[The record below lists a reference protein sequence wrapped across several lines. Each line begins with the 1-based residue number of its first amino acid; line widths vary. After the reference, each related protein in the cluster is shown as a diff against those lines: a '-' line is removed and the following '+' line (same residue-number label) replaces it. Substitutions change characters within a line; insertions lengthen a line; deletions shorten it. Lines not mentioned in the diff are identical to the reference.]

1 MHSRYTSLH
10 RSPNG
15 SLPRVVIVGGGFG
28 GLYAARGL
36 ARAPVNVTVVD
47 QHNYHLFRPMLYQV
61 ATGLLSADEIAAPIR
76 SVLRKQK
83 NAEVL
88 MAEVIG
94 VDTEH
99 HLVRTRES
107 DLPYD
112 YLILATGAHYNYFGH
127 DEWMTFAPGLHSA
140 DDADLIRGKILRVF
154 EDAER
159 LATNGQ
165 ADLDTLRELLTFI
178 LVGAG
183 TAGVEMAGTI
193 AEMAR
198 MALAHDFRHI
208 DPRSARI
215 LLFEAAPRILPGY
228 PEKLSVR
235 AQQHLEQLG
244 VRVCTDTKVED
255 VDASGVV
262 VAGQRIGSRTVLW
275 TAGVVASP
283 AGQWL
288 GVETDRAGRVKVQS
302 DLSVPGHSNIFAIGD
317 TASVLAPTRNLFG
330 VRRKEPAL
338 LQGVA
343 PPAIQEGKYVA
354 SVIRRR
360 VLQLPPPAPFC
371 YWDKGSLAIVGRT
384 FAVADVPPFRFWGV
398 PAWLLWLGV
407 HIYFLIGFANRLLVM
422 IQWGLSFLTKRRG
435 VRILSQRQRP
445 LERE

>member
-1 MHSRYTSLH
+1 MHSRDTSLH
-10 RSPNG
+10 RSPN
-15 SLPRVVIVGGGFG
+15 SSRPRVVIVGGGFG

-36 ARAPVNVTVVD
+36 ARTPVNVMVVD

-61 ATGLLSADEIAAPIR
+61 ATGLLSADEVAAPIR
-76 SVLRKQK
+76 SILRKQK
-83 NAEVL
+83 NTEVL

-94 VDTEH
+94 VDTQH
-99 HLVRTRES
+99 HLVQTQES

-112 YLILATGAHYNYFGH
+112 YLILATGSHYNYFGR

-140 DDADLIRGKILRVF
+140 DDADLIRDKILRAF
-154 EDAER
+154 EDAEW

-165 ADLDTLRELLTFI
+165 ADPEPLQALLTFI
-178 LVGAG
+178 LVGGG

-208 DPRSARI
+208 DPRSGRI

-228 PEKLSVR
+228 PEQLSAR
-235 AQQHLEQLG
+235 AHQHLEQLG
-244 VRVCTDTKVED
+244 VQVCTNTKVED
-255 VDASGVV
+255 VDAGGVV

-302 DLSVPGHSNIFAIGD
+302 DLSVPGHPNIFAIGD
-317 TASVLAPTRNLFG
+317 TAWVVAPARNLLG
-330 VRRKEPAL
+330 VRRKEPVPL
-338 LQGVA
+338 PGVA
-343 PPAIQEGKYVA
+343 QPAIQEGKYVA

-360 VLQLPPPAPFC
+360 VLDLPLPAPFY

-384 FAVADVPPFRFWGV
+384 FAVADVPPCQFRSG
-398 PAWLLWLGV
+398 
-407 HIYFLIGFANRLLVM
+407 H
-422 IQWGLSFLTKRRG
+422 
-435 VRILSQRQRP
+435 QRM
-445 LERE
+445 

>member
-1 MHSRYTSLH
+1 MASGSVSLH
-10 RSPNG
+10 RPLHTSRPH
-15 SLPRVVIVGGGFG
+15 VVIVGGGFG
-28 GLYAARGL
+28 GLYTARGL
-36 ARAPVNVTVVD
+36 ARTPVDVTVVD

-83 NAEVL
+83 NTEVL

-94 VDTEH
+94 VDTQH
-99 HLVRTRES
+99 HLGQTPES

-112 YLILATGAHYNYFGH
+112 YLILATGSHYNYFGH
-127 DEWMTFAPGLHSA
+127 DEWMTVAPGLHSV
-140 DDADLIRGKILRVF
+140 DDADLIRGKILRAF

-159 LATNGQ
+159 LAANGQ
-165 ADLDTLRELLTFI
+165 ADPETLQALLTFI
-178 LVGAG
+178 LVGGG

-198 MALAHDFRHI
+198 MGLAHDFRHI
-208 DPRSARI
+208 DPRSAHI
-215 LLFEAAPRILPGY
+215 VLFEAAPRILPGY
-228 PEKLSVR
+228 PEQLSAR
-235 AQQHLEQLG
+235 AHHHLEQLG
-244 VRVCTDTKVED
+244 VQVRTSTKVED

-262 VAGQRIGSRTVLW
+262 VAGQRIGSHTVLW

-288 GVETDRAGRVKVQS
+288 GVETDRAGRVKVQP
-302 DLSVPGHSNIFAIGD
+302 DLSVPGDPNIFAIGD
-317 TASVLAPTRNLFG
+317 TASVVAPTRNLFG
-330 VRRKEPAL
+330 IRRKEPVL
-338 LQGVA
+338 LPGVA
-343 PPAIQEGKYVA
+343 QPAIQAGKYVA

-360 VLQLPPPAPFC
+360 VLGLPVPAPFC

-398 PAWLLWLGV
+398 LAWLLWLGV
-407 HIYFLIGFANRLLVM
+407 HIYFLIGFAHRLLVM

-435 VRILSQRQRP
+435 VRILSQRPQSQ
-445 LERE
+445 

>member
-1 MHSRYTSLH
+1 MHSRDTSLH
-10 RSPNG
+10 RSPN
-15 SLPRVVIVGGGFG
+15 SSRPRVVIVGGGFG

-36 ARAPVNVTVVD
+36 ARTPVNVMVVD

-61 ATGLLSADEIAAPIR
+61 ATGLLSADEVAAPIR
-76 SVLRKQK
+76 SILRKQK
-83 NAEVL
+83 NTEVL

-94 VDTEH
+94 VDTQH
-99 HLVRTRES
+99 HLVQTQES

-112 YLILATGAHYNYFGH
+112 YLILATGSHYNYFGR

-140 DDADLIRGKILRVF
+140 DDADLIRGKILRAF
-154 EDAER
+154 EDAEW

-165 ADLDTLRELLTFI
+165 ADPEPLQALLTFI
-178 LVGAG
+178 LVGGG

-228 PEKLSVR
+228 PEQLSAR
-235 AQQHLEQLG
+235 AHQHLEQLG
-244 VRVCTDTKVED
+244 VQVCTNTKVED
-255 VDASGVV
+255 VDAGGVV

-302 DLSVPGHSNIFAIGD
+302 DLSVPGHPNIFAIGD
-317 TASVLAPTRNLFG
+317 TAWVVAPARNLLG
-330 VRRKEPAL
+330 VRRKEPVPL
-338 LQGVA
+338 PGVA
-343 PPAIQEGKYVA
+343 QPAIQEGKYVA

-360 VLQLPPPAPFC
+360 VLDLPLPAPFY

-384 FAVADVPPFRFWGV
+384 FAVADVPPCQFRSG
-398 PAWLLWLGV
+398 
-407 HIYFLIGFANRLLVM
+407 H
-422 IQWGLSFLTKRRG
+422 
-435 VRILSQRQRP
+435 QRM
-445 LERE
+445 